1 MQPALPPL
9 VRAWVPSRIGFAT
22 AVYTNGLII
31 GEIFPAALTIPLVL
45 PMLRQS
51 WQWDFVFWAVPVA
64 IIAAIIFGLAPR
76 APAAVPTA
84 ASRRW
89 MPDFRNPMI
98 WRIGLLLGS
107 VNATYFSM
115 NGFLPD
121 YLTHTGRPDLINAA
135 LTALNTGQIPA
146 SFLLLASADRMVRTM
161 WSYVLCGVVALASL
175 LAIVFLG
182 GVWVIVGC
190 AVWGCCGAAILV
202 LILALPPLISPP
214 EDVHRVASG
223 MFAISYSCAVIVP
236 IIGGVLWDLT
246 GWHLAPFIPIGICAL
261 VVIGLAPTIVLRE
274 KSAAAVRW
282 MNVIPSEEAHSMD
295 VFEAVDSR
303 IACRQFFDKPVDP
316 KIVKDLLARAARAAS
331 GGNLQ
336 SWNIYALTGQ
346 AARRVQGD
354 RATAHRQGR
363 PAPRQDRIP
372 SLSRA
377 DVRRLQGP
385 PRGARRATLR
395 LARHRPQRSGGPLER
410 SSTRTSS
417 SSTRRSR
424 CSSPSTGASAPA
436 NGPISAAISMRWRS
450 LPAATVSTPAR
461 RRPGRGSMT
470 PSAIS

>member
-1 MQPALPPL
+1 VIRALLLLWLAGIALRLTILAVPPVIPLIHDDLHLTETQVGILSGLPMVLFAAAAIAGSLMIARLGALTALLIGLLLCAAGSAVRGIGPSMAMLYFGTIVTAFGVAVMQPALPPL
-9 VRAWVPSRIGFAT
+9 VRAWVPSGIGFAT

-64 IIAAIIFGLAPR
+64 IIAATIFGLAPR
-76 APAAVPTA
+76 APATVPTA

-182 GVWVIVGC
+182 GVWVTVGC

-274 KSAAAVRW
+274 KSAAAVR
-282 MNVIPSEEAHSMD
+282 
-295 VFEAVDSR
+295 
-303 IACRQFFDKPVDP
+303 
-316 KIVKDLLARAARAAS
+316 
-331 GGNLQ
+331 
-336 SWNIYALTGQ
+336 
-346 AARRVQGD
+346 
-354 RATAHRQGR
+354 
-363 PAPRQDRIP
+363 
-372 SLSRA
+372 
-377 DVRRLQGP
+377 
-385 PRGARRATLR
+385 
-395 LARHRPQRSGGPLER
+395 
-410 SSTRTSS
+410 
-417 SSTRRSR
+417 
-424 CSSPSTGASAPA
+424 
-436 NGPISAAISMRWRS
+436 
-450 LPAATVSTPAR
+450 
-461 RRPGRGSMT
+461 
-470 PSAIS
+470 